1 MPRYHY
7 KARNARGEAIEG
19 QLEAPSVEMVADQLL
34 GTGVTPVDIREESQE
49 RDLWAQLQTRL
60 GSHRPSLD
68 DLILMSRQLYT
79 LLRAGVPIVRA
90 LTGLADNTRNPAL
103 AEVLHDVVEQLESGR
118 PLSTA
123 LNRHPKV
130 FNSLF
135 VAMIQVGET
144 TGRVDEAFLQLSQ
157 HLEAEKD
164 IRDRIKAALRYPVT
178 VLGFIAVAMFIINI
192 YVIPQ
197 FATLFKSF
205 KAELPLAT
213 RILVATSDFF
223 VTWWPAMLGGLLI
236 GIVLFV
242 RYVRTEHGAWQ
253 WDRFKLKIPYT
264 GSIVMRAILGRFAR
278 AFSMTLRAGV
288 PLTQSLAVVAM
299 AVDNRF
305 VGGHVREMRNGVE
318 RGDTL
323 TRTARATEMFTPL
336 VLQMMAVGEETGAV
350 DELLEQVADF
360 YEREVSHD
368 LKRLSATIEPVMIVI
383 IGVMVLILAMGIF
396 LPMWDLVD
404 AIRK

>member
-1 MPRYHY
+1 MPVYHY
-7 KARNARGEAIEG
+7 KARNARGDAIEG
-19 QLEAPSVEMVADQLL
+19 RLEAPSVETVADQLL
-34 GTGVTPVDIREESQE
+34 GTGVTPVDITEQRDEENA
-49 RDLWAQLQTRL
+49 WTRL
-60 GSHRPSLD
+60 QARLTARRPSLD

-90 LTGLADNTRNPAL
+90 LTGLAENTRNPVL
-103 AEVLHDVVEQLESGR
+103 AEVLHDVVQQLESGR
-118 PLSTA
+118 PLSSA
-123 LNRHPKV
+123 LNQHSKV

-135 VAMIQVGET
+135 VSMIQVGET

-157 HLEAEKD
+157 HLESEKD

-178 VLGFIAVAMFIINI
+178 VLGFIVVAMFIINI

-197 FATLFKSF
+197 FANLFKSF

-223 VTWWPAMLGGLLI
+223 LAWWPAMLAALVI
-236 GIVLFV
+236 GIVMFT
-242 RYVRTEHGAWQ
+242 RFIRTEAGEYK

-264 GSIVMRAILGRFAR
+264 GSIVMRATLARFAR

-288 PLTQSLAVVAM
+288 PLTQSLAVVSL

-305 VGGHVREMRNGVE
+305 VGDHVHDMRNGVE

-360 YEREVSHD
+360 YEREVNHD